1 MRRVATATKWLAR
14 RARSLGKPQSVAVY
28 IIVSFMAV
36 IILYFA
42 PLLGVSVRTHDAH
55 IHTSSQSPLTSVR
68 ASKLW

>member
-55 IHTSSQSPLTSVR
+55 IHIR
-68 ASKLW
+68 D